1 MVVDVGLRQ
10 PADTGGKDNRDKH
23 STYGFLRARDCGVRD
38 EAGKA
43 TKKSLR
49 SGGAE
54 ALRIGHAR
62 SSLRGSTAPLVSE
75 PFGSVL

>member
-1 MVVDVGLRQ
+1 MVVHVGLPQ
-10 PADTGGKDNRDKH
+10 PVDTGGKGNRNKH
-23 STYGFLRARDCGVRD
+23 LRVLRVRECGVRD
-38 EAGKA
+38 EAGSA

-54 ALRIGHAR
+54 ALGIGYAR